1 MMPHLRLNSGQLL
14 WVLALTEVRLRLRRL
29 GTLVALLA
37 VIAISWAM
45 IPDPHSGMTLMA
57 IKNARVLYTSS
68 TLAFGSASLASF
80 LFGLG
85 GFYLVRGR
93 IAEDLR
99 SGSAAVIAATPI
111 GNGLFL
117 LSRALGG
124 VLYLLT
130 LIAALLG
137 TMLLLHALRGEGPIQ
152 LSVYLQT
159 YAVLLSPV
167 VFLSVSCAIL
177 FDSVSALMGK
187 AGDVAFFFVWIAQIA
202 VAGALAETH
211 SPIVAPLML
220 LDFSGLAISMI
231 GFEQLLGTAHISVGM
246 SSYNVALAPV
256 TLPAAIWSAQVM
268 SMRTATAL
276 LALLPLLP
284 AALLFHRYSPD
295 KVKPSSLRERRSP
308 LALINHWARPLARF
322 AQPLFVQGAAIP
334 GFRGQ
339 VLAEIA
345 LTLVASPSAIALLT
359 ISLLAS
365 LLAGPAA
372 LSGVL
377 IAAVAYWGVLISD
390 LSTRDYQ
397 ANLEQLS
404 GTAQGGISRRYLR
417 QFAAASI
424 LGMLFMGVLAL
435 RLYFNSPM
443 LSAALVCGVFSLAA
457 LATLFGRCSR
467 SSRTFLAL
475 FLFWLYIATNET
487 KLAMLD
493 VVGFNGVA
501 NAHSVLTQLLI
512 ASAALLLGYVC
523 NRRKAY

>member
-1 MMPHLRLNSGQLL
+1 MSSHLLHLI
-14 WVLALTEVRLRLRRL
+14 WVLSLTEVRLRLRRL
-29 GTLVALLA
+29 GTLVALMA

-45 IPDPHSGMTLMA
+45 IPDPHSGLTLMA

-99 SGSAAVIAATPI
+99 SGSGAVIAATPV

-137 TMLLLHALRGEGPIQ
+137 TMLMLHALHGEGPIQ
-152 LSVYLQT
+152 VSIYLQT
-159 YAVLLSPV
+159 YAVVFLPV

-177 FDSVSALMGK
+177 FDSIPVLMGK
-187 AGDVAFFFVWIAQIA
+187 AGDLAFFFVWMAQIG

-211 SPIVAPLML
+211 SPIVAALML

-231 GFEQLLGTAHISVGM
+231 GFEQLLGTSHISVGM
-246 SSYNVALAPV
+246 STFNAALPAV
-256 TLPAAIWSAQVM
+256 TLTSAIWSAQVIW
-268 SMRTATAL
+268 MRTATGM

-284 AALLFHRYSPD
+284 APLLFHRYSPD
-295 KVKPSSLRERRSP
+295 KVKPSSTRKRRSP
-308 LALINHWARPLARF
+308 LALINQWARPLAKC
-322 AQPLFVQGAAIP
+322 AQPLFVLGATIP
-334 GFRGQ
+334 GFQGQ
-339 VLAEIA
+339 VLADLA
-345 LTLVASPSAIALLT
+345 LTLAASPSVIALLG

-365 LLAGPAA
+365 MLADSSA

-377 IAAVAYWGVLISD
+377 LATVACWGIVVSD

-397 ANLEQLS
+397 ANLEQLT
-404 GTAQGGISRRYLR
+404 GTAAGGISSRYLR
-417 QFAAASI
+417 QFAAGCV
-424 LGMLFMGVLAL
+424 LGWMFMGVLAI
-435 RLYFNSPM
+435 RLYYHAPV
-443 LSAALVCGVFSLAA
+443 LGAALVSGVFSLAA

-467 SSRTFLAL
+467 TARTFLSL
-475 FLFWLYIATNET
+475 FLFWLYIASNET
-487 KLAMLD
+487 KLPMMD

-501 NAHSVLTQLLI
+501 NVDSVLAQLLI
-512 ASAALLLGYVC
+512 ASAALFFGYVY
-523 NRRKAY
+523 NRQRAY